1 MHYVCI
7 KYFNAWYKTLN
18 FNLKL
23 FSINKEKLHK
33 LFNSLLKL
41 IHMCIYKKTFHY
53 KKKHYNNVV
62 LFYILRIGFINIVS
76 I

>member
-53 KKKHYNNVV
+53 KKKT
-62 LFYILRIGFINIVS
+62 LQQCRFILYFTYRIY
-76 I
+76 